1 MSRLIRDA
9 QPVLDALCQ
18 RLWPPAALRPMTRP
32 RYAMPTS
39 DAALLARARAARNGD
54 LFALLWSGEWQTR
67 YGSQSEAD
75 LALCGFLAFWCNGD
89 AERVDGLFRQS
100 GLYREKWERLDYRQ
114 WTLTRACT
122 GGRA

>member
-18 RLWPPAALRPMTRP
+18 RLWPSAALQHTARLRRPV
-32 RYAMPTS
+32 AAS
-39 DAALLARARAARNGD
+39 DAALLARARAARNGE
-54 LFALLWSGEWQTR
+54 LFALLWSGDWQTR

-100 GLYREKWERLDYRQ
+100 GLYREKWERNDYRQ